1 MVQTQLKMLIQLA
14 TTDNELAE
22 KEVKMIHQ
30 IGKANGLTDEEVDE
44 LMKNP
49 RPLGPLDTL
58 SEDQRFEYLYSLVQL
73 MKIDGKVYKS
83 EIVFCEEMSE
93 KLGYKKAAV
102 SELSAKIYSDPS
114 ITSDRESLKAKLRKL
129 SNR

>member
-30 IGKANGLTDEEVDE
+30 IGKANGMTDDDVSL

-49 RPLGPLDTL
+49 HPLGNLETL

-83 EIVFCEEMSE
+83 EIVFCEEMAE
-93 KLGYKKAAV
+93 RLGYKKSAV

-114 ITSDRESLKAKLRKL
+114 ITSDREALKAKLRKH
-129 SNR
+129 SIR

>member
-14 TTDNELAE
+14 TTDNELAD

-30 IGKANGLTDEEVDE
+30 IGKANGMTDDEVSV

-49 RPLGPLDTL
+49 HPIGSLETL

-83 EIVFCEEMSE
+83 EIVYCEDMAE
-93 KLGYKKAAV
+93 KLGYKKSAV
-102 SELSAKIYSDPS
+102 SELSSKIYSDPS
-114 ITSDRESLKAKLRKL
+114 ITSDREALKAKLRKHSL
-129 SNR
+129 K